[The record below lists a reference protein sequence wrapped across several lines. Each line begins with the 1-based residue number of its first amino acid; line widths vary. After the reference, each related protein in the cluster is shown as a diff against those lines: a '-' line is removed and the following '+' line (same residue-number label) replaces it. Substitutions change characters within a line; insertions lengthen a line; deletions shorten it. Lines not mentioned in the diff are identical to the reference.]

1 MSCKKAIGVA
11 EEMKHKYGDRL
22 DLKIY
27 TVDSKE
33 AEPYQL
39 KSATTVFFEQEHV
52 PVDIATDSSA
62 MDAFL
67 SAKL

>member
-1 MSCKKAIGVA
+1 MTCTKAIGVA
-11 EEMKHKYGDRL
+11 EAMKQKYGDRL

-39 KSATTVFFEQEHV
+39 KSATNVFFEQEYV
-52 PVDIATDSSA
+52 PVDIATDITA